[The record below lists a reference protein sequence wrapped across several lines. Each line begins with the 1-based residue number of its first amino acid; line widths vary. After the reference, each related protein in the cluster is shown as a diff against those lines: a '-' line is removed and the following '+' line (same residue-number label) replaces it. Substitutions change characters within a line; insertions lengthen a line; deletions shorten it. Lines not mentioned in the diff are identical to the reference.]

1 MSPSTPPPTEAT
13 EATPQKHGTPIA
25 TVSPA
30 STLDGA
36 PTGPPP
42 REGGPA
48 PSEHQDLLTTHR
60 KALRINLD
68 ASKYGTFAE
77 IGAGQEVARVF
88 FQAGGASG
96 TVAKTISAYDMT
108 FSDAIYGKAPRYVSQ
123 ERLLLM
129 LDHEFDLL
137 HERLAESRGAQ
148 TQFFVFADTV
158 SARNFAGTNEQ
169 HGWMGV
175 RFQPAPCS
183 APSDIVLHVRMLD
196 KDAILQQEALGIV
209 GTNLVYAAFYYRSEP
224 QKFIASLLDHLN
236 PKRIEIDMLE
246 FRGPEFAHIDNRL
259 TSLLLVHYGL
269 TNAVMFG
276 PDGSVLQPSEV
287 LRKKAILVERGSFR
301 PVTHVNVDMLH
312 CAAAKFFQEPRVKDR
327 DVVILTEITVLN
339 LLADGEF
346 DSADFLSRVDL
357 LGAIGFTVLI
367 SNYSE
372 FYRLTAYFRRYTKEM
387 IGMVMGITNLLE
399 IFNEKYYDQLEG
411 GILESLG
418 RLFRHSV
425 KLYVYPMLREPY
437 EKYIATGQTVEPLT
451 SHEEPETRAHKAASP
466 RILPN
471 ARASE
476 HARQMNNRS
485 TTVTAQNIQIAP
497 HLRNLYTHLYENH
510 AIECLTGYKPDIL
523 HIFSR
528 EVLRRIQAQDPSWE
542 SLVPHSVAAVIKK
555 RQLFHYQA
563 PQEPDAFPK
572 T

>member
-1 MSPSTPPPTEAT
+1 MSRSSSSPSPATNSALTNAPPIEGPTAPPP
-13 EATPQKHGTPIA
+13 
-25 TVSPA
+25 SPE
-30 STLDGA
+30 SPG
-36 PTGPPP
+36 
-42 REGGPA
+42 
-48 PSEHQDLLTTHR
+48 HQDLLTTHR

-68 ASKYGTFAE
+68 TTKYGTFAE

-96 TVAKTISAYDMT
+96 TVAKTISAYDMA

-129 LDHEFDLL
+129 LDHEFELL
-137 HERLAESRGAQ
+137 HERLAESRGTQ

-175 RFQPAPCS
+175 RFQPAPC
-183 APSDIVLHVRMLD
+183 AKPSEIVLHVRMSD
-196 KDAILQQEALGIV
+196 KENILQQEALGIV
-209 GTNLVYAAFYYRSEP
+209 GTNLVYAAFYYRHDP
-224 QKFIASLLDHLN
+224 QQFIASLLDHLS
-236 PKRIEIDMLE
+236 PARIEIDMLE

-276 PDGSVLQPSEV
+276 PDGTVLQPSEV

-312 CAAAKFFQEPRVKDR
+312 CAAAQFIQEPLVKDR
-327 DVVILTEITVLN
+327 DLVVLTEITVHN
-339 LLADGEF
+339 LLADGQF

-387 IGMVMGITNLLE
+387 IGMAMGITNLLE
-399 IFNEKYYDQLEG
+399 ILNEKYYENLEG

-437 EKYIATGQTVEPLT
+437 ERYLATGQTSKPLAL
-451 SHEEPETRAHKAASP
+451 HEESSTDARPTGVRKNGSDSIPPSETA
-466 RILPN
+466 
-471 ARASE
+471 
-476 HARQMNNRS
+476 
-485 TTVTAQNIQIAP
+485 TVTVTAQNIQVAP
-497 HLRNLYTHLYENH
+497 HLRNLYAHLYENRY
-510 AIECLTGYKPDIL
+510 IECLSGYNPDIL

-528 EVLRRIQAQDPSWE
+528 EVLRRIQEKDPSWE
-542 SLVPHSVAAVIKK
+542 TLVPDSVAAVIKA

-563 PQEPDAFPK
+563 PQQPNTLVGAS
-572 T
+572 